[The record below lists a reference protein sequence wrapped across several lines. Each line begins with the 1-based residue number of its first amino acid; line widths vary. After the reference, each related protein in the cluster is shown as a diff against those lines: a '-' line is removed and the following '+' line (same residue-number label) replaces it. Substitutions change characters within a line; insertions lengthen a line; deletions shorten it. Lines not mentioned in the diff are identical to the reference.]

1 MATGFY
7 WTANSP
13 YLRAPRFKVRRAPKG
28 LNPSIAMIGPDANPI
43 HHLFEIYTNPDW
55 GMGGSPS
62 LVDTTSFETAAQ
74 TIYDEQMGISYQ
86 WTGQTEIENIAA
98 EILDHIQATVFTHP
112 RTGLLTVR
120 LLRDDFDPGALLV
133 ITPDNATLSNLQRKA
148 WGEIANEVVVTFTN
162 TENQQEETVTVHNL
176 AAIAM
181 QGGEINSTGRNY
193 YMFRNRDLAARV
205 AERDLRSVSQPLASC
220 EVRMNRTGWDITPGL
235 PVKLH
240 WPEKGVDSLIMRVG
254 KVNYGRPGDGAVRFS
269 LSEDIFSLPRSE
281 YIIAPPTSHEP
292 PDFAPS
298 PLENFTLET
307 APLYVSLAALAIDD
321 PADLTYPEAVTM
333 IAAAPDSP
341 DEYGFELIVKQVQA
355 NGATVNAS
363 AGTRNF
369 LPSATLSASIPAE
382 AQTEITTFANPT
394 GSTPLAGSLILIGS
408 GGEGASEL
416 ALVHEVTEAGWTLTR
431 GVLDTVPRAW
441 GAGTR
446 LWVIGGQ
453 VPFIDRTIRGSGE
466 NAIYRILP
474 KSSQGTLAYE
484 DAADETLAVSA
495 RPHLPLRPA
504 NVQVNGN
511 GFGPVDVTGLS
522 TVTVT
527 WANRNRET
535 ETSQIL
541 AWDAAGASPETG
553 QTTTILLL
561 DDAGVEISAID
572 GLSGST
578 HDVALSGFGARSSGR
593 LRVVSKRDG
602 LTSLQG
608 HEIALTNIGA

>member
-1 MATGFY
+1 MATGFF

-28 LNPSIAMIGPDANPI
+28 LNPSIAMIGNDANPV

-62 LVDTTSFETAAQ
+62 LIDTVSFEQAAQ
-74 TIYDEQMGISYQ
+74 TIYDEQMGISYT

-112 RTGLLTVR
+112 RTGLMTIR
-120 LLRDDFDPGALLV
+120 LLRDDFNPDDLLV
-133 ITPDNATLSNLQRKA
+133 ITPDNANLSNLQRKT

-162 TENQQEETVTVHNL
+162 PDNQQDETVTVHNL

-205 AERDLRSVSQPLASC
+205 AERDLRAVSQPLASC

-235 PVKLH
+235 PVKLS
-240 WPEKGVDSLIMRVG
+240 WPEKGVESLVMRVG

-269 LSEDIFSLPRSE
+269 LSEDIFSLPRAE
-281 YIIAPPTSHEP
+281 YVVAPPTSFDP
-292 PDFAPS
+292 PETDPS
-298 PLENFTLET
+298 AIENFTIET
-307 APLYVSLAALAIDD
+307 APLYVTLPALSLSD
-321 PADLTYPEAVTM
+321 PDNLVYPEVITM
-333 IAAAPDSP
+333 IAAAPDAL

-355 NGATVNAS
+355 NGSTVNVS

-369 LPSATLSASIPAE
+369 LPSATLADAINAE
-382 AQTEITTFANPT
+382 AETEITEFSNPS
-394 GSTPLAGSLILIGS
+394 GSTPLAGSLLLIGGS
-408 GGEGASEL
+408 GEADSEI
-416 ALVHEVTEAGWTLTR
+416 ALVYEVTETGWTLYR
-431 GVLDTVPRAW
+431 GVLDTTPKAW
-441 GAGTR
+441 AAGTR
-446 LWVIGGQ
+446 IWVIGGET
-453 VPFIDRTIRGSGE
+453 PFVDQTVRASGE
-466 NAIYRILP
+466 DAIYRLLT
-474 KSSQGTLAYE
+474 KTARGTLAYE
-484 DAADETLAVSA
+484 DATDETLTLTA

-504 NVQVNGN
+504 NVKVGSD
-511 GFGPVDVTGLS
+511 GFGPVDATGLS
-522 TVTVT
+522 SVSVT

-541 AWDAAGASPETG
+541 GWDAASATPETG
-553 QTTTILLL
+553 QTTSIILL
-561 DDAGVEISAID
+561 DDEGAEITAID
-572 GLSGST
+572 GLTGTSYSL
-578 HDVALSGFGARSSGR
+578 ALSAFGAETSGR
-593 LRVVSKRDG
+593 VRVVSKRDG

-608 HEIALTNIGA
+608 HEIALTNIGS